1 MAKVA
6 PYHTITRE
14 YPEQVREVH
23 HDHDDCYEG
32 KKIKP
37 EHLLNGDGGK
47 RRCSVC
53 VGKG

>member
-6 PYHTITRE
+6 PYHTSTQEDPPVNRNV
-14 YPEQVREVH
+14 Y

-37 EHLLNGDGGK
+37 ENKQSGTASRPL
-47 RRCSVC
+47 CEVC
-53 VGKG
+53 ERLG